1 MHEMHPTALDR
12 LEARI
17 DQQAAR
23 IDELYRLLEAAQVA
37 DSPLTREK
45 DAEPARS

>member
-1 MHEMHPTALDR
+1 MEQKHPTTFDR

-23 IDELYRLLEAAQVA
+23 IDELYRLLESRIE

>member
-1 MHEMHPTALDR
+1 MEARHPTPLDR

-23 IDELYRLLEAAQVA
+23 IDELYSLLEAAEIA
-37 DSPLTREK
+37 DSPLSREK
-45 DAEPARS
+45 DAESTRS